1 MATTK
6 LTPKLRAE
14 VVIRFARWESP
25 KQVQRWL
32 KEDHGVDIGL
42 PGLTPY
48 NFDNPESRRTGTA
61 KWIQLFDDSREL
73 AKTEISDIPTAHK
86 AVRMMIRD
94 REIMRLARS
103 MNPNVP
109 LLTQL
114 LEAQAKEEGG
124 MFTNRRELTGADG
137 GPIQTEDTTVRD
149 LSNEDLVAL
158 ALQLAGGG
166 DAAASN

>member
-1 MATTK
+1 MALPK
-6 LTPKLRAE
+6 LNNRLRAE
-14 VVIRFARWESP
+14 VVVRFALWESP
-25 KQVQRWL
+25 KQIQRWL
-32 KEDHGVDIGL
+32 KEEHGIDIGF

-48 NFDNPESRRTGTA
+48 NFDNPESRRLGTA
-61 KWIQLFDDSREL
+61 KWVALFDETRER
-73 AKTEISDIPTAHK
+73 AKTEISDIPTASK
-86 AVRMMIRD
+86 AVRMRIRD
-94 REIMRLARS
+94 REIMKLARADR
-103 MNPNVP
+103 PNIP

-158 ALQLAGGG
+158 ALQLAGGS
-166 DAAASN
+166 DAAAAN